1 MEWAGAVVAT
11 ERVSKGDPGPGA
23 DRVSLSPACPS
34 LRAGG
39 ALELQPEAWQ
49 EHPSSPPLPSP
60 LRWLPG
66 CPSGR
71 AVLSLWVC
79 PGHLLYL
86 PQL

>member
-1 MEWAGAVVAT
+1 MGQSRGEQRVTKHSTENRQLVNGTRAEAPRLRKPVEWAGAVVAT

-49 EHPSSPPLPSP
+49 EHP
-60 LRWLPG
+60 
-66 CPSGR
+66 
-71 AVLSLWVC
+71 
-79 PGHLLYL
+79 
-86 PQL
+86 